1 MSRVC
6 EICGKRPSAGRQ
18 ISRRGLSKKSGGI
31 GLKTTGV
38 TKRRFLP
45 NIQKIQ
51 IKESN
56 GTVRRAKVCAECI
69 RAGRITKA

>member
-6 EICGKRPSAGRQ
+6 SICGKVPVAGRS
-18 ISRRGLSKKSGGI
+18 IARRGLPKKKGGI

-45 NIQKIQ
+45 NIQTVKVNQ
-51 IKESN
+51 N
-56 GTVRRAKVCAECI
+56 GTVRRIKVCAKCI
-69 RAGRITKA
+69 KAGKVVKA